1 MKTVETEVVP
11 RHLLPECCG
20 GEAPCPYHQELLEL
34 RQQVITDPLTGLFNV
49 RHFRAALE
57 QEMERTDRT
66 GMPTALMMV
75 DLDHFKRVNDTYGHE
90 VGNKVLQHVARI
102 IHEGTRKLDVQCRYG
117 GEEFAIILPSTERH
131 LAIHVAVRLREF
143 IADSK
148 VIAGK
153 LELPITASI
162 GLAFYETS
170 KGLSASELIAEADS
184 YLYEAKYNGRN
195 QVRYEIEETATSAVT
210 GEEKDLFST
219 LFTDT
224 KAEAAH
230 AFTEDEFAGE
240 DFAGDDYKE
249 DDFDP
254 DEFVADEF
262 SGEDFMSQDMMAK
275 K

>member
-20 GEAPCPYHQELLEL
+20 GEASCPYHQEVLAL

-75 DLDHFKRVNDTYGHE
+75 DLDHFKRVNDTHGHE
-90 VGNKVLQHVARI
+90 VGNAVLQHVARI
-102 IHEGTRKLDVQCRYG
+102 IYEGTRKLDIQCRYG

-131 LAIHVAVRLREF
+131 LAIHVASRLREY
-143 IADSK
+143 IADSH
-148 VIAGK
+148 VVSGN
-153 LELPITASI
+153 LTLPITASL

-195 QVRYEIEETATSAVT
+195 QVRYEIEEVATSAVT
-210 GEEKDLFST
+210 GAEKDLFST
-219 LFTDT
+219 LFTGT
-224 KAEAAH
+224 KSEAAEAFAGEEF
-230 AFTEDEFAGE
+230 AGDEFAGDE
-240 DFAGDDYKE
+240 
-249 DDFDP
+249 FDAN
-254 DEFVADEF
+254 EFVADEF
-262 SGEDFMSQDMMAK
+262 SGEDFMNQDYVSK